1 MKEPKHI
8 PEPPLKSATALSA
21 IEMNKIRFSSKRTLL
36 TPERLKN

>member
-21 IEMNKIRFSSKRTLL
+21 IEMNKVFYPLNDN
-36 TPERLKN
+36 ERI

>member
-8 PEPPLKSATALSA
+8 PEPTLKSATALSA

-36 TPERLKN
+36 TPERLKK